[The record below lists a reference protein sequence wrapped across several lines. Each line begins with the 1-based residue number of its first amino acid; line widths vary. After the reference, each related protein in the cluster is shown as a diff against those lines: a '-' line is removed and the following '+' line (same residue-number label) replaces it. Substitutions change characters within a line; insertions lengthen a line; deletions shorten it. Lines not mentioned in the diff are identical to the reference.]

1 MKKNFIR
8 SVSGWTFFAFLL
20 LMTACTGQKP
30 PEESESLIES
40 KSETVSESSE
50 ECRVLGRGDGR
61 MEEVRFY
68 EAKDVFPLSV
78 AGDQY
83 HLDVNLERVDSF
95 FRVDMSMFDSP
106 QIYAMVSFDGIIPYT
121 MKEAKN
127 KIFTIPV
134 DNGCMPGTISLSLS
148 SDTKAFDNENEA
160 ILQEFIHGKRDR
172 LNASVYLFAPDGYG
186 IEVLAGILLPE
197 NILTGMNT
205 IYAKAVAKAAPVG
218 DAPIHVRLIEENGK
232 SAFDVQFNCDDQ
244 IPADAGDSYYL
255 QLNASD
261 HFPYRAVDGE
271 SVQRVPLIKT
281 NAEDGKLEIKK
292 EEHYRFPI
300 DTALTKEQR
309 LHLEDFLA
317 HPDTLGFP
325 LSISLH
331 DQLGR
336 ILRKAIVYMNP
347 VQ

>member
-40 KSETVSESSE
+40 RSKTVSESSE
-50 ECRVLGRGDGR
+50 ESRVLGRGDGR

-78 AGDQY
+78 AGGQY

-172 LNASVYLFAPDGYG
+172 LNASVYLFAPNGYG

-261 HFPYRAVDGE
+261 HFPYCAVDGE

>member
-20 LMTACTGQKP
+20 LLTACTGQKP

-40 KSETVSESSE
+40 RSKTVSESSE
-50 ECRVLGRGDGR
+50 ESRVLGRGDGWL
-61 MEEVRFY
+61 EEVRFY
-68 EAKDVFPLSV
+68 QAKDVFPLFV

-83 HLDVNLERVDSF
+83 RLDVNLERVDSS
-95 FRVDMSMFDSP
+95 FRVDISMFDSP
-106 QIYAMVSFDGIIPYT
+106 QIYAMVSFDGIIPHT

-172 LNASVYLFAPDGYG
+172 LNASVYLFAPDGDG

-205 IYAKAVAKAAPVG
+205 IHAKAAPVG
-218 DAPIHVRLIEENGK
+218 DAPIHVRLIEENGA
-232 SAFDVQFNCDDQ
+232 SAFDVQFDCDQ
-244 IPADAGDSYYL
+244 PIPSDAGDSYYL

-261 HFPYRAVDGE
+261 RFPYRAVEGE
-271 SVQRVPLIKT
+271 NVKKVPLIKT
-281 NAEDGKLEIKK
+281 NTEDGNLKIK
-292 EEHYRFPI
+292 EGEHYRFPI
-300 DTALTKEQR
+300 DMALTKEQR
-309 LHLEDFLA
+309 LRLGGFLA
-317 HPDTLGFP
+317 HPDTHGFP

>member
-1 MKKNFIR
+1 MKKILFR
-8 SVSGWTFFAFLL
+8 SLSGCIIFVFLL
-20 LMTACTGQKP
+20 LLAACTGQKP
-30 PEESESLIES
+30 PEESASLIES

-50 ECRVLGRGDGR
+50 ESRVLGRGDGQL
-61 MEEVRFY
+61 EEVRFY

-255 QLNASD
+255 QLNAFD

-271 SVQRVPLIKT
+271 NVQRVPLIKT
-281 NAEDGKLEIKK
+281 NTEDGTLEIKK

>member
-20 LMTACTGQKP
+20 LMTACTGQRP

-40 KSETVSESSE
+40 RSKTVSESSE
-50 ECRVLGRGDGR
+50 ESRILGRGDGR
-61 MEEVRFY
+61 LEEVRFY
-68 EAKDVFPLSV
+68 QAKDVFPLSV
-78 AGDQY
+78 AGGQY

-244 IPADAGDSYYL
+244 IPAGAGDSYYL

>member
-1 MKKNFIR
+1 
-8 SVSGWTFFAFLL
+8 
-20 LMTACTGQKP
+20 
-30 PEESESLIES
+30 
-40 KSETVSESSE
+40 
-50 ECRVLGRGDGR
+50 
-61 MEEVRFY
+61 
-68 EAKDVFPLSV
+68 
-78 AGDQY
+78 
-83 HLDVNLERVDSF
+83 
-95 FRVDMSMFDSP
+95 
-106 QIYAMVSFDGIIPYT
+106 
-121 MKEAKN
+121 
-127 KIFTIPV
+127 
-134 DNGCMPGTISLSLS
+134 
-148 SDTKAFDNENEA
+148 
-160 ILQEFIHGKRDR
+160 
-172 LNASVYLFAPDGYG
+172 
-186 IEVLAGILLPE
+186 
-197 NILTGMNT
+197 MNT

-317 HPDTLGFP
+317 HPDALGFP

>member
-1 MKKNFIR
+1 MERRKECYEKKLYSFR
-8 SVSGWTFFAFLL
+8 
-20 LMTACTGQKP
+20 
-30 PEESESLIES
+30 ERLIES

-50 ECRVLGRGDGR
+50 ESRVLGRGDGR

-68 EAKDVFPLSV
+68 QAKDVFPLSV
-78 AGDQY
+78 AGGQY

>member
-8 SVSGWTFFAFLL
+8 SVSGWIFFAFLL

-40 KSETVSESSE
+40 KSKTVSESSE
-50 ECRVLGRGDGR
+50 ESRVLGRGDGR
-61 MEEVRFY
+61 LEEVRFY
-68 EAKDVFPLSV
+68 QAKDVFPLFV

-160 ILQEFIHGKRDR
+160 ILQEFIHGKRGR

-218 DAPIHVRLIEENGK
+218 DAPIHVRLIEENGENV
-232 SAFDVQFNCDDQ
+232 FDVQFDYDKQ
-244 IPADAGDSYYL
+244 IPSDAGDSYYL

-261 HFPYRAVDGE
+261 RFPYRAVEGE
-271 SVQRVPLIKT
+271 NVKRVPLIKT
-281 NAEDGKLEIKK
+281 NTEDGKLEINK
-292 EEHYRFPI
+292 EEHYRFPL

-309 LHLEDFLA
+309 LRLEGFLA
-317 HPDTLGFP
+317 HPDKLGFP
-325 LSISLH
+325 LSVSLH

-336 ILRKAIVYMNP
+336 ILCKAIVYMNP

>member
-20 LMTACTGQKP
+20 LLTACTGQKP
-30 PEESESLIES
+30 PEESESLIILES
-40 KSETVSESSE
+40 KRVSESSE
-50 ECRVLGRGDGR
+50 ESRVLGSGDGR
-61 MEEVRFY
+61 LEDMSFY
-68 EAKDVFPLSV
+68 RSHDVFPLHV
-78 AGDQY
+78 DGGQY
-83 HLDVNLERVDSF
+83 RIDIKLDGVNTNFPVDL
-95 FRVDMSMFDSP
+95 SMFDSP
-106 QIYAMVSFDGIIPYT
+106 QIYAMVSFDGFIPHT

>member
-20 LMTACTGQKP
+20 LLTACTGQKP
-30 PEESESLIES
+30 PEESESLIILES
-40 KSETVSESSE
+40 KRVSESSE
-50 ECRVLGRGDGR
+50 ESRVLGSGDGWL
-61 MEEVRFY
+61 EEVRFY
-68 EAKDVFPLSV
+68 QAKDVFPLFV

-83 HLDVNLERVDSF
+83 RLDVNLERVDSS

-106 QIYAMVSFDGIIPYT
+106 QIYAMVSFDGFIPHT

-172 LNASVYLFAPDGYG
+172 LNASVYLFAPDGDG

-205 IYAKAVAKAAPVG
+205 IHAKAVAKAAPVG
-218 DAPIHVRLIEENGK
+218 DAPIHVRLIEENGA
-232 SAFDVQFNCDDQ
+232 SAFDVQFDCDQ
-244 IPADAGDSYYL
+244 PIPSDAGDSYYL

>member
-20 LMTACTGQKP
+20 LMTACTGQRP

-40 KSETVSESSE
+40 RSKTVSESSE
-50 ECRVLGRGDGR
+50 ESRILGRGDGR
-61 MEEVRFY
+61 LEEVRFY
-68 EAKDVFPLSV
+68 QAKDVFPLSV
-78 AGDQY
+78 AGGQY

-309 LHLEDFLA
+309 LHLEDFLV

>member
-20 LMTACTGQKP
+20 LLTACTGQRP

-40 KSETVSESSE
+40 RSKTVSESSE
-50 ECRVLGRGDGR
+50 ESRVLGSGDGWL
-61 MEEVRFY
+61 EEVRFY
-68 EAKDVFPLSV
+68 KTKDVFPLIV

-83 HLDVNLERVDSF
+83 RLDVNLERVESSF
-95 FRVDMSMFDSP
+95 CVDMSMFDSP
-106 QIYAMVSFDGIIPYT
+106 QIYAMVSFDGIIPHT

-172 LNASVYLFAPDGYG
+172 LNASVYLFAPDGDG

-197 NILTGMNT
+197 NIRTGMNT
-205 IYAKAVAKAAPVG
+205 IHAKAVAKAEPKG
-218 DAPIHVRLIEENGK
+218 DAPIHVRLIEENGA
-232 SAFDVQFNCDDQ
+232 SAFDVQFDCDQ
-244 IPADAGDSYYL
+244 PIPSDAGDSYYL

-261 HFPYRAVDGE
+261 RFPYRAVEGE
-271 SVQRVPLIKT
+271 NVKRVPLIKT
-281 NAEDGKLEIKK
+281 NTEDGNLKIKNG
-292 EEHYRFPI
+292 EHYRFPI

-309 LHLEDFLA
+309 LRLEVFLA
-317 HPDTLGFP
+317 HPDTQGFP

-331 DQLGR
+331 DQFGR
-336 ILRKAIVYMNP
+336 ILRKAIVYINP

>member
-8 SVSGWTFFAFLL
+8 SLCGCLLLVFLL
-20 LMTACTGQKP
+20 LLTACTGQKA
-30 PEESESLIES
+30 PEESESLIILES
-40 KSETVSESSE
+40 KRASESSVE
-50 ECRVLGRGDGR
+50 SRVLGSGDGWL
-61 MEEVRFY
+61 EDISFY
-68 EAKDVFPLSV
+68 RSDDVFPLHV
-78 AGDQY
+78 DGEQY
-83 HLDVNLERVDSF
+83 RLDIKLDGVNTNFPVDL
-95 FRVDMSMFDSP
+95 SMFDSP

-255 QLNASD
+255 QLNAFD

-271 SVQRVPLIKT
+271 NVQRVPLIKT
-281 NAEDGKLEIKK
+281 NAEDGTLEIKK

>member
-1 MKKNFIR
+1 MKKNFFR
-8 SVSGWTFFAFLL
+8 SVSGWIFFAFLL
-20 LMTACTGQKP
+20 LLTACTGQKP

-61 MEEVRFY
+61 LEEVRFY

-186 IEVLAGILLPE
+186 IEVLAGILF
-197 NILTGMNT
+197 
-205 IYAKAVAKAAPVG
+205 
-218 DAPIHVRLIEENGK
+218 R
-232 SAFDVQFNCDDQ
+232 
-244 IPADAGDSYYL
+244 
-255 QLNASD
+255 
-261 HFPYRAVDGE
+261 R
-271 SVQRVPLIKT
+271 
-281 NAEDGKLEIKK
+281 
-292 EEHYRFPI
+292 
-300 DTALTKEQR
+300 
-309 LHLEDFLA
+309 
-317 HPDTLGFP
+317 
-325 LSISLH
+325 IS
-331 DQLGR
+331 
-336 ILRKAIVYMNP
+336 
-347 VQ
+347 